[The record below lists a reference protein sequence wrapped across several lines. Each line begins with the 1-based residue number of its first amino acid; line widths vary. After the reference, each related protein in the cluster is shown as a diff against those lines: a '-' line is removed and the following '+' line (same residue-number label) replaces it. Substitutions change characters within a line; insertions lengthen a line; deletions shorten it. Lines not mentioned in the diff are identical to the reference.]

1 MKKVSKVNAV
11 LIELIIVILFF
22 AISSVITIQLF
33 AKSYSIETASSAKT
47 ELTLVIE
54 NQMDEYRG
62 GTMPAGGKVLFYD
75 ESLQLCEEEDAYF
88 IEKINASNDEQLPIL
103 HVDVS
108 VVDTKGRT
116 VLSYVT
122 AYERQVQ

>member
-33 AKSYSIETASSAKT
+33 AKSYSVETASSAKT
-47 ELTLVIE
+47 ELTLVVE

-62 GTMPAGGKVLFYD
+62 GTMPAGSKVLFYD

-88 IEKINASNDEQLPIL
+88 IEKINATNDEQLPIL
-103 HVDVS
+103 HVN
-108 VVDTKGRT
+108 R
-116 VLSYVT
+116 
-122 AYERQVQ
+122 

>member
-33 AKSYSIETASSAKT
+33 AKSYSVETASSAKT
-47 ELTLVIE
+47 ELTLVVE

-62 GTMPAGGKVLFYD
+62 GTMPAGSKALFYD

-88 IEKINASNDEQLPIL
+88 IEKINATNDEQLPIL